1 MAVKEQCK
9 QEKVKERY
17 IILTGGIIMA
27 IDMAVKM
34 AVIYGYARVSTEE
47 QCLDRQLDA
56 LKAAGVKEENIFK
69 EKMTGT
75 KASRPKLNA
84 LLDVV
89 EDGDTIVVESLN
101 RLGRSSSDLITLMQ
115 SLNAKGVKLKSL
127 KESLDMSSPT
137 GKMMSQLLAIMAE
150 FERSVIV
157 ERVREGL
164 RSAKNRGR
172 IGGRPSTP
180 QKTIDKALQMY
191 DLHNLTVSEICRAC
205 GISRPT
211 LYKALRQREDKN
223 ELEKMDNK

>member
-1 MAVKEQCK
+1 
-9 QEKVKERY
+9 
-17 IILTGGIIMA
+17 MA
-27 IDMAVKM
+27 IDMAVKI

-47 QCLDRQLDA
+47 QCLDRQIDA

-75 KASRPKLNA
+75 KSSRPKLNA

-89 EDGDTIVVESLN
+89 QEGDTVVVESLN
-101 RLGRSSSDLITLMQ
+101 RLGRSSSDLINLMKTF
-115 SLNAKGVKLKSL
+115 NDKGVILKSL
-127 KESLDMSSPT
+127 KENLNFSTPT
-137 GKMMSQLLAIMAE
+137 GVMMSQLFAILAE

-157 ERVREGL
+157 ERVKEGVAAA
-164 RSAKNRGR
+164 RARGR
-172 IGGRPSTP
+172 VGGRPSTP

-211 LYKALRQREDKN
+211 LYKALRQREDKK
-223 ELEKMDNK
+223 ELERIDKQ